1 MKILTTPEA
10 PTADFALGKLVMAG
24 AIFAPVAAL
33 LAFRNDCADAPP
45 FARMA
50 LLAGSVA
57 AGALAA
63 FSCGLVARFE
73 KPLKARPFKV
83 MHRQFPL
90 LALGALG
97 GVGLL
102 SSALVILL
110 ALRLAGASPETA
122 VNALLFVALL
132 GFWNSFAILFL
143 ASRRRQQNAL
153 ATEARLRSLESQ
165 IRPHFFFNT
174 LNTISAFIPNQPE
187 AAQAILARLAG
198 MFRTLLSASE
208 TAIVALSQELD
219 FTREYLEIEQARFGT
234 RLRYALPPAD
244 ETTGLLIPA
253 LTLQPL
259 VENAVRHGIA
269 KLPEGGH
276 IRVELTRTSAAFQL
290 VITNPVEEIRD
301 IMPHQLI
308 KPGHSLEIVA
318 DRLRLLYEG
327 KARIGAD
334 TDREFRI
341 SLHIPKDGQC
351 GR

>member
-10 PTADFALGKLVMAG
+10 PTVDIALGKLVIAG

-33 LAFRNDCADAPP
+33 LAFRNDCAGAPGSG
-45 FARMA
+45 RMA

-63 FSCGLVARFE
+63 FSCGVVARFE
-73 KPLKARPFKV
+73 KPLKARHK
-83 MHRQFPL
+83 RFPL
-90 LALGALG
+90 MALGALG

-102 SSALVILL
+102 SSALVIPL
-110 ALRLAGASPETA
+110 ALRLAGASPGTA
-122 VNALLFVALL
+122 VNALLFVAIL
-132 GFWNSFAILFL
+132 GFQNSFAILLFD
-143 ASRRRQQNAL
+143 SRRRRQNAL
-153 ATEARLRSLESQ
+153 ATQARLRSLESQ

-174 LNTISAFIPNQPE
+174 LNTVSAFIPDQPE

-198 MFRTLLSASE
+198 MFRTMLSASE
-208 TAIVALSQELD
+208 TAIVPLSQELD
-219 FTREYLEIEQARFGT
+219 FTREYLEIEQARFGS
-234 RLRYALPPAD
+234 RLRYTLPRAD

-253 LTLQPL
+253 LTLQPI

-276 IRVELTRTSAAFQL
+276 IRVELTRTSAAFQI
-290 VITNPVEEIRD
+290 VVTNPVEEIRD

-318 DRLRLLYEG
+318 DRLRLLYKG
-327 KARIGAD
+327 KARIDAD
-334 TDREFRI
+334 TGRDFRI
-341 SLHIPKDGQC
+341 SLHIPGDGQC
-351 GR
+351 AR